1 MHVYMFIE
9 NFVSDTAQKGTS
21 AMTMVPLKATPGK
34 HGIYIFTNENLAIF
48 SISIALKLAPI
59 IEDLKTA
66 LNPYVKYENIAVL
79 IHVLQ
84 NT

>member
-1 MHVYMFIE
+1 
-9 NFVSDTAQKGTS
+9 
-21 AMTMVPLKATPGK
+21 MTMVPLKATPGK
-34 HGIYIFTNENLAIF
+34 TWFYIFTNENLAIF

-59 IEDLKTA
+59 IEDFKTA
-66 LNPYVKYENIAVL
+66 LNAYVKYENIAVL